1 MTIDRFKVRWNESK
15 TPFMTG
21 HMRQYYYIYRYVSKL
36 PRTRQFMMYSI
47 RRKFRRKRSRGVK
60 E

>member
-36 PRTRQFMMYSI
+36 PRIRKYMMYRI
-47 RRKFRRKRSRGVK
+47 RRKFRMKRSIIR
-60 E
+60 